1 MVAPS
6 NLVTPGPAASWKAAK
21 KGRIVTE
28 KTFVPHTSIHC
39 SDSDGGAVP
48 YRAAPPNV
56 AVALSLHGFPRS
68 SFQYLELNPRIADPV
83 IALHARESE
92 KSLLEITR
100 AILVLAVFLSF
111 SVSWSQT
118 QIADQSNTP
127 GNAQQNPTTPSSSA
141 PAVPSASGTAA
152 ASDQAPSPQDS
163 QDDSKG
169 KQTKRMLWV
178 VPNFGAVSA
187 NTQLPPMSP
196 REKFVLA
203 AHDSVLDYSSYTWA
217 GILAGQAMLLNS
229 DPELGHGIA
238 GYGRYY
244 WRTFTDG
251 VSGTFFTEAIVPAIA
266 HEDPRYYT
274 LEQGGFFRRTG
285 YAISRAFVT
294 KTDAGRTRFS
304 FSEVVG
310 NALEAGL
317 STAYYPPEERGLS
330 QTATN
335 WATQMESAVLNHVFQ
350 EFWPDIR
357 KKVFRQK

>member
-1 MVAPS
+1 MLVSRAFTPVVLIVLSGAPVSAQTPLPDAPS
-6 NLVTPGPAASWKAAK
+6 SALISQQDQQSESQREPSSQSEPGTNTKPQINS
-21 KGRIVTE
+21 
-28 KTFVPHTSIHC
+28 
-39 SDSDGGAVP
+39 
-48 YRAAPPNV
+48 APQSGSGTV
-56 AVALSLHGFPRS
+56 AV
-68 SFQYLELNPRIADPV
+68 
-83 IALHARESE
+83 
-92 KSLLEITR
+92 
-100 AILVLAVFLSF
+100 
-111 SVSWSQT
+111 
-118 QIADQSNTP
+118 
-127 GNAQQNPTTPSSSA
+127 
-141 PAVPSASGTAA
+141 
-152 ASDQAPSPQDS
+152 SDQAPSPQDK

-187 NTQLPPMSP
+187 NTQLPPMST

-203 AHDSVLDYSSYTWA
+203 AHDSVVDYSSFTWA

-251 VSGTFFTEAIVPAIA
+251 VSGAFFTEAIVPSIT

-274 LEQGGFFRRTG
+274 MEQGGFFRRTG
-285 YAISRAFVT
+285 YAISRTFLT
-294 KTDAGRTRFS
+294 KTDSGSTSFN

-317 STAYYPPEERGLS
+317 SNAYYPPQERGLS
-330 QTATN
+330 QTARN
-335 WATQMESAVLNHVFQ
+335 WGTQIESAVLNHLFQ

-357 KKVFRQK
+357 RKVFRRK